1 MGKRWLLIISAL
13 LCFLVSGQKASA
25 QFRTEAF
32 SQNYNDDPNAS
43 QEETSAKRD
52 SSFTFSISEFFGG
65 MAHKR
70 TSRMGNNF
78 FGSMVFVGGQQ
89 IYNRD
94 YWKLPIIYGGI
105 GAGVGMGIKYNK
117 AYQQSVEAGTP
128 DTKSKQMRNMMFAA
142 AGTVYWASLMDGLL
156 CYETDIDHH
165 PTRAALLSLLVPGL
179 GQCYNGEPWKV
190 PIYWGFLM
198 GSYHYLH
205 DNTVKYNH
213 FRQIYIDASNPDSG
227 YEGRISAET
236 AKYYRD
242 MYREWRDYSIL
253 AIAASY
259 LLQVID
265 ANVFAYMRDFEVSE
279 DLSVNLQPTVITPD
293 TQFAYNPYGFGFK
306 LGISF

>member
-1 MGKRWLLIISAL
+1 
-13 LCFLVSGQKASA
+13 
-25 QFRTEAF
+25 
-32 SQNYNDDPNAS
+32 
-43 QEETSAKRD
+43 
-52 SSFTFSISEFFGG
+52 
-65 MAHKR
+65 
-70 TSRMGNNF
+70 MGNNF

-117 AYQQSVEAGTP
+117 TYQQSLDAGNP
-128 DTKSKQMRNMMFAA
+128 DDNAKKMRNIMFAA
-142 AGTVYWASLMDGLL
+142 AGTMYWASLMDGLL
-156 CYETDIDHH
+156 CYETDIERH

-190 PIYWGFLM
+190 PIYWGVLM
-198 GSYHYLH
+198 GSFYYLH
-205 DNTVKYNH
+205 DNTIKYNH
-213 FRQIYIDASNPDSG
+213 FKQIYIDASNPESG
-227 YEGRISAET
+227 YDGRISADT

-253 AIAASY
+253 AIAAGY

-279 DLSVNLQPTVITPD
+279 DLSVNLHPTVITPE
-293 TQFAYNPYGFGFK
+293 TQFAFNPSGFGLK

>member
-1 MGKRWLLIISAL
+1 MAKRWLLIISAL
-13 LCFLVSGQKASA
+13 LCFLATSQKASA
-25 QFRTEAF
+25 QFRSEAF
-32 SQNYNDDPNAS
+32 SQNYNDAPNAS
-43 QEETSAKRD
+43 QEETNAKRD

-117 AYQQSVEAGTP
+117 TYQQSIEAGLP
-128 DTKSKQMRNMMFAA
+128 DNDAKKMRNLMFAA
-142 AGTVYWASLMDGLL
+142 AGTVYWASLMDGML

-165 PTRAALLSLLVPGL
+165 PTRAALLSMLVPGL
-179 GQCYNGEPWKV
+179 GQCYNGEPWKI
-190 PIYWGFLM
+190 PIYWGFMM
-198 GSYHYLH
+198 GSIYYLN
-205 DNTVKYNH
+205 DNTIKYNH
-213 FRQIYIDASNPDSG
+213 FRQIYIDASDPDSG
-227 YEGRISAET
+227 YDGRISAET

-253 AIAASY
+253 AIAVSY

-293 TQFAYNPYGFGFK
+293 TNFAYNPYGVGFK

>member
-1 MGKRWLLIISAL
+1 MSKRWLLIISAV
-13 LCFLVSGQKASA
+13 LCFLVSSQKASA
-25 QFRTEAF
+25 QFRSEAF
-32 SQNYNDDPNAS
+32 SQNYSNDPDS
-43 QEETSAKRD
+43 EETSNAKRD

-65 MAHKR
+65 MAGKR

-78 FGSMVFVGGQQ
+78 FGSMVFIGGQQ

-117 AYQQSVEAGTP
+117 TYKQSVEAGQP
-128 DTKSKQMRNMMFAA
+128 DDKAKQMRNLMFAA
-142 AGTVYWASLMDGLL
+142 AGTVYWASLMDGML
-156 CYETDIDHH
+156 CYDTDIDHH

-190 PIYWGFLM
+190 PIYWGFLI
-198 GSYHYLH
+198 GSGFYLH

-213 FRQIYIDASNPDSG
+213 FRQIYIDASNPDCG
-227 YEGRISAET
+227 YDGRISADT
-236 AKYYRD
+236 ALYYRD

-279 DLSVNLQPTVITPD
+279 DIAVNLEPTVITPE
-293 TQFAYNPYGFGFK
+293 TQFAFNPSGFGLK

>member
-1 MGKRWLLIISAL
+1 MFKRWLLITSAL
-13 LCFLVSGQKASA
+13 LCFLAFSQKASA

-32 SQNYNDDPNAS
+32 SQNYNDNPDAS
-43 QEETSAKRD
+43 DEEITAKQD

-65 MAHKR
+65 LAHKR
-70 TSRMGNNF
+70 TSRMGNTF

-89 IYNRD
+89 IYNKD

-128 DTKSKQMRNMMFAA
+128 DDKSKQMRNMMFAA
-142 AGTVYWASLMDGLL
+142 AGTMYWASLMDGLL

-179 GQCYNGEPWKV
+179 GQIYNGEPWKI

-198 GSYHYLH
+198 GSYHYLQ
-205 DNTVKYNH
+205 DNTVKYKH
-213 FRQIYIDASNPDSG
+213 FKQIYIDASDPDSG
-227 YEGRISAET
+227 YDGRISADT
-236 AKYYRD
+236 AKYYKD

-293 TQFAYNPYGFGFK
+293 TQFAYNPYGFGLK